1 MKPVNNLVS
10 HIVANRWLKWSLV
23 AMAFFVIL
31 LIVAL
36 ISNLWINDVYQSRF
50 LKGTKVGTVDIGGL
64 SAEEARSKI
73 DKRLDFINHR
83 GFVYVSSAKTVTIY
97 PNISAIDS
105 PDSISSLVFWDIDK
119 SLKEVSDFQQNN
131 NFFYLPRKL
140 WVLIKG
146 ENFPVSYRWDP
157 GQYREVL
164 MASFAGVLSNRQEAS
179 FRIVGD
185 NLLINSEQTGQTFD
199 YDQALETTQDLIE
212 ILASTDINLE
222 VIADKPQVTTRVL
235 ENKKSEILG
244 MARKGDLVLSW
255 QDRTWT
261 VPNDQWLKWLQVK
274 AQGNNYI
281 VGLDEKVFA
290 QYLQDAGIKEAI
302 ELPVKEAKF
311 ELKDGRVSEFVGSQE
326 GRAIDIR
333 LSLENIEK
341 LLVDNSELKSAL
353 IISLVKP
360 KTSNQDVNDLGIAEI
375 IGIGESDFKGSP
387 PNRIYN
393 IGVGA
398 KALNG
403 VLIAPGEE
411 FSLVKALGE
420 IDGEHGYK
428 QELVI
433 KGDKTIPEYGG
444 GLCQIGTTVFRAA
457 LASGLPITE
466 RRNHSY
472 RVVYY
477 EPAGMDATIYNPWPD
492 LKFIND
498 TGKHILMQTRIE
510 GTKLYFDFWG
520 TEDGRVAMTTEPV
533 IYNIVAPAPKKIIKT
548 TDLEPGKTKCTEGA
562 HNGADA
568 KFDYRVQ
575 YPNQAEPKEMT
586 FYSHYVPWQAV
597 CLLGVTAEEL
607 AAEQNPSE
615 ATTTVP
621 IIP

>member
-23 AMAFFVIL
+23 LVAIFVIL
-31 LIVAL
+31 VIASLIA
-36 ISNLWINDVYQSRF
+36 NLWINDVYQSRF
-50 LKGTKVGTVDIGGL
+50 LKGTKVGTIDIGGMTD
-64 SAEEARSKI
+64 EEARNQI
-73 DKRLDFINHR
+73 DKRIDFINHR
-83 GFVYVSSAKTVTIY
+83 GFVYVTPAKTVTIY
-97 PNISAIDS
+97 PNVSAIDS
-105 PDSISSLVFWDIDK
+105 PDSISSLVSWDIDR
-119 SLKEVSDFQQNN
+119 SLKYVNDFEKNE
-131 NFFYLPRKL
+131 NFFYLPQKL
-140 WVLIKG
+140 MILLKG
-146 ENFPVSYRWDP
+146 KDFPLSYRWDRN
-157 GQYREVL
+157 QYQEAL
-164 MASFAGVLSNRQEAS
+164 ANSFAGSFPDKKEAS
-179 FRIVGD
+179 FKIIAD
-185 NLLINSEQTGQTFD
+185 NILISSEQAGQTFD
-199 YDQALETTQDLIE
+199 YNKALKATQNLIE
-212 ILASTDINLE
+212 ALASTDINLQ
-222 VIADKPQVTTRVL
+222 VIADVPQVTTRVL
-235 ENKKSEILG
+235 ESKKSDILK
-244 MARKGDLVLSW
+244 MTRRGDLTLLW
-255 QDRTWT
+255 QDKLWL
-261 VPNDQWLKWLQVK
+261 VPNDQWTRWLKVK
-274 AQGNNYI
+274 VKDKNFV
-281 VGLDEKVFA
+281 VGLDEITFDT
-290 QYLQDAGIKEAI
+290 YLKDAGIKEQL

-311 ELKDGRVSEFVGSQE
+311 ELKDGRVSEFVASQE
-326 GRAIDIR
+326 GRAIDIKTTI
-333 LSLENIEK
+333 ENLEK
-341 LLVDNSELKSAL
+341 LLAGSGEFKIDLAVTVVEPQ
-353 IISLVKP
+353 V
-360 KTSNQDVNDLGIAEI
+360 SNQDVNDLGIVEI
-375 IGIGESDFKGSP
+375 IGTGQSDFKGSP
-387 PNRIYN
+387 PNRIFN

-398 KALNG
+398 AALNG
-403 VLIAPGEE
+403 VLIAPGEN

-433 KGDKTIPEYGG
+433 KGNRTIPEFGG

-510 GTKLYFDFWG
+510 GTKIYFDFWG
-520 TEDGRVAMTTEPV
+520 TKDGRVAMTTEPV

-597 CLLGVTAEEL
+597 CLLGVTPEEL
-607 AAEQNPSE
+607 AAEQDVQN

-621 IIP
+621 LNP